1 MKSSKF
7 FAFLFLQV
15 FVFQATFAQQIPFQ
29 EEVIRLTAQIDSIG
43 WEKGGIV
50 FTGSSSIR
58 MWKNLQ
64 EEFPNVPII
73 NTGFGGSQASDLLTH
88 LEALV
93 LRYEPIAVFIYEG
106 DNDVNAGKS
115 PEVIMKDLDQIF
127 QRLFKQREGISIYFI
142 GAKPSP
148 SRWQLKTEYE
158 AFNKALE
165 RYSKGMINAT
175 YVNVWNPMLDSIGNP
190 RPELF
195 LEDMLHMK
203 PEGYKIWKEQI
214 NPLLEWE
221 KVNNINPLLE
231 WKKVNNK

>member
-15 FVFQATFAQQIPFQ
+15 FIFQATFAQQIPFQ
-29 EEVIRLTAQIDSIG
+29 EEVNRLTTQIDSIG

-64 EEFPNVPII
+64 EEFPNIPII
-73 NTGFGGSQASDLLTH
+73 NTGFGGSQSSDLLTH

-93 LRYEPIAVFIYEG
+93 QRYEPVAVFIYEG
-106 DNDVNAGKS
+106 DNDINAGKS
-115 PEVIMKDLDQIF
+115 PEEILEDLDAILHHLND
-127 QRLFKQREGISIYFI
+127 RRDGISIYFI

-148 SRWQLKTEYE
+148 SRWQFKTEYL

-165 RYSKGMINAT
+165 HYSQGMINAN
-175 YVNVWNPMLDSIGNP
+175 YVNVWNPMLDTAGNP

-195 LEDMLHMK
+195 LGDMLHMK
-203 PEGYKIWKEQI
+203 PEGYKIWKAVLSDHV
-214 NPLLEWE
+214 NEWE
-221 KVNNINPLLE
+221 KVF
-231 WKKVNNK
+231 KK

>member
-1 MKSSKF
+1 MKTSRFLLILF
-7 FAFLFLQV
+7 FHVFFFQETFSQQV
-15 FVFQATFAQQIPFQ
+15 PFQ
-29 EEVIRLTAQIDSIG
+29 DEVNQLTAKIDSIG
-43 WEKGGIV
+43 WKKGSIV

-115 PEVIMKDLDQIF
+115 PEVIMKDLDQIL
-127 QRLFKQREGISIYFI
+127 QRLHEYRDGISIYFI

-148 SRWQLKTEYE
+148 SRWQLKAEYE

-165 RYSKGMINAT
+165 EYSDGMINAT
-175 YVNVWNPMLDSIGNP
+175 YVNVWNQMLDSSGDP

-195 LEDMLHMK
+195 LGDMLHMK
-203 PEGYKIWKEQI
+203 PEGYKIWKKQMS
-214 NPLLEWE
+214 PAVKEWE
-221 KVNNINPLLE
+221 EVL
-231 WKKVNNK
+231 KK

>member
-1 MKSSKF
+1 MKSFKF
-7 FAFLFLQV
+7 FAFLILQL
-15 FVFQATFAQQIPFQ
+15 FFCKATFAQQVPFQ
-29 EEVIRLTAQIDSIG
+29 EEVNRLTKQIDSIG
-43 WEKGGIV
+43 WEKGSIV

-73 NTGFGGSQASDLLTH
+73 NTGFGGSQASDLLIH

-115 PEVIMKDLDQIF
+115 PEVIMQDLDQIL
-127 QRLFKQREGISIYFI
+127 QQLHKYRDGISIYFI

-148 SRWQLKTEYE
+148 SRWQLKGEYE

-165 RYSKGMINAT
+165 QYSQGMINAN
-175 YVNVWNPMLDSIGNP
+175 YVNVWKPMLDSTGNP

-195 LEDMLHMK
+195 LGDMLHMK

-214 NPLLEWE
+214 IPILKEWE
-221 KVNNINPLLE
+221 EVY
-231 WKKVNNK
+231 KK

>member
-1 MKSSKF
+1 MKTSKLLL
-7 FAFLFLQV
+7 FLFLEL
-15 FVFQATFAQQIPFQ
+15 FFLQASFAQQVPFQ
-29 EEVIRLTAQIDSIG
+29 DEVDRLTARIDSIG
-43 WEKGGIV
+43 WKKGSIV

-73 NTGFGGSQASDLLTH
+73 NTGFGGSQASDLVKH
-88 LEALV
+88 LDALV

-115 PEVIMKDLDQIF
+115 PEVILKDLQEILH
-127 QRLFKQREGISIYFI
+127 RLNNQMDGISIYFI

-148 SRWQLKTEYE
+148 SRWQLKTEYL

-165 RYSKGMINAT
+165 HYTEGMVNAN
-175 YVNVWNPMLDSIGNP
+175 YVNVWNPMLDATGNP

-195 LEDMLHMK
+195 LGDMLHMK
-203 PEGYKIWKEQI
+203 PEGYEIWKEQI
-214 NPLLEWE
+214 NHSLKEWE
-221 KVNNINPLLE
+221 KVY
-231 WKKVNNK
+231 KK

>member
-15 FVFQATFAQQIPFQ
+15 FIFQLTFGQQIPFQ
-29 EEVIRLTAQIDSIG
+29 DEVNRLTSQIDSIG
-43 WEKGGIV
+43 WKKGSIV

-106 DNDVNAGKS
+106 DNDVNAGKT
-115 PEVIMKDLDQIF
+115 PEVIMKDLDKILHQLKR
-127 QRLFKQREGISIYFI
+127 QRDEILIYFI

-148 SRWQLKTEYE
+148 SRWQLKEGYE
-158 AFNKALE
+158 AFNNVLE
-165 RYSKGMINAT
+165 HYTKGMININ
-175 YVNVWNPMLDSIGNP
+175 YVNVWDPMLDTAGKP

-195 LEDMLHMK
+195 LGDMLHMK

-214 NPLLEWE
+214 IKPLKVWE
-221 KVNNINPLLE
+221 KVY
-231 WKKVNNK
+231 KK

>member
-7 FAFLFLQV
+7 LAFLFLQV
-15 FVFQATFAQQIPFQ
+15 FIFQATFAQQIPFQ
-29 EEVIRLTAQIDSIG
+29 DEVNRLTKQIDSIG

-64 EEFPNVPII
+64 EEFPNIPII
-73 NTGFGGSQASDLLTH
+73 NTGFGGSQASDLVAH
-88 LEALV
+88 LDELV

-165 RYSKGMINAT
+165 HYSQGIINAN
-175 YVNVWNPMLDSIGNP
+175 YVNVWNPMLDSAGNP

-203 PEGYKIWKEQI
+203 PEGYKIWKERI
-214 NPLLEWE
+214 TPLKVWE
-221 KVNNINPLLE
+221 EVY
-231 WKKVNNK
+231 KK

>member
-7 FAFLFLQV
+7 FTVLFLQL
-15 FVFQATFAQQIPFQ
+15 FFFQATFAQQLPFQ
-29 EEVIRLTAQIDSIG
+29 NEVNRLSATIDSLG
-43 WEKGGIV
+43 WQKGSIV

-88 LEALV
+88 LDALV

-106 DNDVNAGKS
+106 DNDINARKN
-115 PEVIMKDLDQIF
+115 PEEILEDLDAILH
-127 QRLFKQREGISIYFI
+127 RLNEQREGISIYFI

-165 RYSKGMINAT
+165 GYAKGLINGK
-175 YVNVWNPMLDSIGNP
+175 YVNVWNPMLDSAGNP
-190 RPELF
+190 SPELF
-195 LEDMLHMK
+195 LGDMLHMK

-214 NPLLEWE
+214 SPTL
-221 KVNNINPLLE
+221 KE
-231 WKKVNNK
+231 WKKVYKK

>member
-1 MKSSKF
+1 MKTSKILL
-7 FAFLFLQV
+7 FLFLQL
-15 FVFQATFAQQIPFQ
+15 FFLQALFGQQVPFQ
-29 EEVIRLTAQIDSIG
+29 DEVDQLTARIDSIG
-43 WEKGGIV
+43 WKKESIV

-73 NTGFGGSQASDLLTH
+73 NTGFGGSQASDLVKH
-88 LEALV
+88 LDALV

-115 PEVIMKDLDQIF
+115 PEVILKDLQEILH
-127 QRLFKQREGISIYFI
+127 RLNNQMDGISIYFI

-148 SRWQLKTEYE
+148 SRWQLKTEYL

-165 RYSKGMINAT
+165 HYTEGMVNAN
-175 YVNVWNPMLDSIGNP
+175 YVNVWNPMLDATGNP

-195 LEDMLHMK
+195 LGDMLHMK
-203 PEGYKIWKEQI
+203 PEGYEMWKEQI
-214 NPLLEWE
+214 NHSLKEWE
-221 KVNNINPLLE
+221 RVY
-231 WKKVNNK
+231 KK

>member
-7 FAFLFLQV
+7 FTFLFLQV
-15 FVFQATFAQQIPFQ
+15 FIFQATFAQQIPFQ
-29 EEVIRLTAQIDSIG
+29 DEINRLTAQIDSIG
-43 WEKGGIV
+43 WEKGSIV

-88 LEALV
+88 LEVLV
-93 LRYEPIAVFIYEG
+93 LRYDPIAVFIYEG
-106 DNDVNAGKS
+106 DNDVNAGKN
-115 PEVIMKDLDQIF
+115 PEEILEDLDEVLH
-127 QRLFKQREGISIYFI
+127 RMNEQREGISIYFI
-142 GAKPSP
+142 GTKPSP

-165 RYSKGMINAT
+165 CYTQGMPNSNYI
-175 YVNVWNPMLDSIGNP
+175 NVWDPMLDAAGKP

-195 LEDMLHMK
+195 LGDMLHMK
-203 PEGYKIWKEQI
+203 PEGYKIWKELI
-214 NPLLEWE
+214 TPLKVWE
-221 KVNNINPLLE
+221 EVY
-231 WKKVNNK
+231 KK

>member
-1 MKSSKF
+1 MKTSKLLL
-7 FAFLFLQV
+7 FLFLQL
-15 FVFQATFAQQIPFQ
+15 FFFQGLFAQQAPFQ
-29 EEVIRLTAQIDSIG
+29 DEVNKLTARIDSIG
-43 WEKGGIV
+43 WEKGSIV

-64 EEFPNVPII
+64 EDFPNVPII

-88 LEALV
+88 LDALV

-115 PEVIMKDLDQIF
+115 QEVIIKDLDSILH
-127 QRLFKQREGISIYFI
+127 RLNEQREGISIYFI

-165 RYSKGMINAT
+165 HYTEGMVNAN
-175 YVNVWNPMLDSIGNP
+175 YVNVWNPMLDAAGNP
-190 RPELF
+190 RPDLF
-195 LEDMLHMK
+195 LGDMLHMK
-203 PEGYKIWKEQI
+203 PEGYKIWKAVI
-214 NPLLEWE
+214 SDHVKEWE
-221 KVNNINPLLE
+221 KVY
-231 WKKVNNK
+231 KK

>member
-1 MKSSKF
+1 M
-7 FAFLFLQV
+7 
-15 FVFQATFAQQIPFQ
+15 PFQ
-29 EEVIRLTAQIDSIG
+29 DEVNRLTTQIDSIG
-43 WEKGGIV
+43 WEKGSIV

-64 EEFPNVPII
+64 EEFPNIPII

-106 DNDVNAGKS
+106 DNDVNSGKS
-115 PEVIMKDLDQIF
+115 PEEIMKDLDKILHRLND
-127 QRLFKQREGISIYFI
+127 QRDVISIYFI

-158 AFNKALE
+158 AFNKAVDH
-165 RYSKGMINAT
+165 YSVGMVNT
-175 YVNVWNPMLDSIGNP
+175 CYVNVWNPMLDASGNP

-195 LEDMLHMK
+195 LGDMLHMK

-214 NPLLEWE
+214 SLSLKEWE
-221 KVNNINPLLE
+221 KVY
-231 WKKVNNK
+231 KK

>member
-1 MKSSKF
+1 MKTSRF
-7 FAFLFLQV
+7 LIILFLQ
-15 FVFQATFAQQIPFQ
+15 FFFFQETFSQQVPFQ
-29 EEVIRLTAQIDSIG
+29 EEVNQLTAKIDSIG
-43 WEKGGIV
+43 WEKESIV

-93 LRYEPIAVFIYEG
+93 LRYEPVAVFIYEG
-106 DNDVNAGKS
+106 DNDVNAGKNL
-115 PEVIMKDLDQIF
+115 EVIMKDLDQIL
-127 QRLFKQREGISIYFI
+127 QQLNEYRDGISVYFI

-148 SRWQLKTEYE
+148 SRWQLKTDYE

-165 RYSKGMINAT
+165 RYGQGMINAT
-175 YVNVWNPMLDSIGNP
+175 YVNVWDPMLDASGNP

-203 PEGYKIWKEQI
+203 PEGYKIWKEHMS
-214 NPLLEWE
+214 PEVKEWE
-221 KVNNINPLLE
+221 EVF
-231 WKKVNNK
+231 KK

>member
-1 MKSSKF
+1 MKTSRF
-7 FAFLFLQV
+7 LIILFLQV
-15 FVFQATFAQQIPFQ
+15 FFFTETFSQQVPFQ
-29 EEVIRLTAQIDSIG
+29 DEVNQLTAKIDSMG
-43 WEKGGIV
+43 WEKGSIV

-64 EEFPNVPII
+64 EEFPNAQII

-115 PEVIMKDLDQIF
+115 PEVIMKDLDQIL
-127 QRLFKQREGISIYFI
+127 QQLHGNRDGISVYFI

-148 SRWQLKTEYE
+148 SRWQLKAEYE

-165 RYSKGMINAT
+165 GYTGGMINAS
-175 YVNVWNPMLDSIGNP
+175 YVNVWNPMLDASGNP

-195 LEDMLHMK
+195 LGDMLHMK
-203 PEGYKIWKEQI
+203 PEGYKIWKEQMS
-214 NPLLEWE
+214 PAMKEWE
-221 KVNNINPLLE
+221 EVF
-231 WKKVNNK
+231 KK

>member
-7 FAFLFLQV
+7 FAFLFLQA
-15 FVFQATFAQQIPFQ
+15 FIFQATFAQQIPFQ
-29 EEVIRLTAQIDSIG
+29 DEVNRLSTQIDSIG

-64 EEFPNVPII
+64 EEFPNIPII
-73 NTGFGGSQASDLLTH
+73 NTGFGGSQASDLVAH
-88 LEALV
+88 LDELV

-165 RYSKGMINAT
+165 HYSQGMINAT
-175 YVNVWNPMLDSIGNP
+175 YVNVWNPMLDSTGNP

-214 NPLLEWE
+214 RLILKEWE
-221 KVNNINPLLE
+221 EVY
-231 WKKVNNK
+231 KK

>member
-1 MKSSKF
+1 MKSSKI
-7 FAFLFLQV
+7 FAFLFLQL
-15 FVFQATFAQQIPFQ
+15 FFFQVTFAQQVPFQ
-29 EEVIRLTAQIDSIG
+29 DEVNQLTAKIDSIG
-43 WEKGGIV
+43 WEKGSIV

-64 EEFPNVPII
+64 EEFPNIPII

-106 DNDVNAGKS
+106 DNDVNAGKG
-115 PEVIMKDLDQIF
+115 PDVIMGDLDKILHRLNE
-127 QRLFKQREGISIYFI
+127 QRDGISIYFI

-148 SRWQLKTEYE
+148 SRWQLKAEYE

-165 RYSKGMINAT
+165 RYTEGMINAN
-175 YVNVWNPMLDSIGNP
+175 YVNVWNPMLDVSGNP

-195 LEDMLHMK
+195 LGDMLHMK

-214 NPLLEWE
+214 SPTLKKWE
-221 KVNNINPLLE
+221 EVY
-231 WKKVNNK
+231 KK

>member
-15 FVFQATFAQQIPFQ
+15 FIFQATFAQQIPFQ
-29 EEVIRLTAQIDSIG
+29 DEVNRLTKQIDSIG

-64 EEFPNVPII
+64 EEFPNIPII
-73 NTGFGGSQASDLLTH
+73 NTGFGGSQASDLVAH
-88 LEALV
+88 LDELV

-165 RYSKGMINAT
+165 HYSQGMINSN
-175 YVNVWNPMLDSIGNP
+175 YVNVWNPMLDSTGNP

-214 NPLLEWE
+214 RLILKEWE
-221 KVNNINPLLE
+221 EVY
-231 WKKVNNK
+231 KK

>member
-15 FVFQATFAQQIPFQ
+15 FIFQLTFAQQIPFQ
-29 EEVIRLTAQIDSIG
+29 DEVNRLTSQIDNIG
-43 WEKGGIV
+43 WKKGSIV

-106 DNDVNAGKS
+106 DNDVNAGKN
-115 PEVIMKDLDQIF
+115 PEKILEDLDDVLH
-127 QRLFKQREGISIYFI
+127 RLNEQREGISIYFI

-165 RYSKGMINAT
+165 RYSKVMINAT
-175 YVNVWNPMLDSIGNP
+175 YVNVWDPMLDAAGKP

-195 LEDMLHMK
+195 LGDMLHMK
-203 PEGYKIWKEQI
+203 PEGYKIWKEQLI
-214 NPLLEWE
+214 TPLKVWE
-221 KVNNINPLLE
+221 EVY
-231 WKKVNNK
+231 KK

>member
-1 MKSSKF
+1 MKTSRF
-7 FAFLFLQV
+7 LLILFLQI
-15 FVFQATFAQQIPFQ
+15 FFFQETFSQQVPFQ
-29 EEVIRLTAQIDSIG
+29 DEVKQLTAKIDSIG
-43 WEKGGIV
+43 WEKGSIV

-115 PEVIMKDLDQIF
+115 PNVIMKDLDQIS
-127 QRLFKQREGISIYFI
+127 QRLHKQREGISIYFI

-165 RYSKGMINAT
+165 EYTKGMINAS
-175 YVNVWNPMLDSIGNP
+175 YVNVWNSMLDASGNP

-195 LEDMLHMK
+195 LGDMLHMK
-203 PEGYKIWKEQI
+203 PEGYKIWKEQMS
-214 NPLLEWE
+214 PAVKEWE
-221 KVNNINPLLE
+221 EVF
-231 WKKVNNK
+231 KK

>member
-1 MKSSKF
+1 MKTSKILL
-7 FAFLFLQV
+7 FLFLQL
-15 FVFQATFAQQIPFQ
+15 FFLQALFGQQVPFQ
-29 EEVIRLTAQIDSIG
+29 DEVDQLTARIDSIG
-43 WEKGGIV
+43 WKKESIV

-73 NTGFGGSQASDLLTH
+73 NTGFGGSQASDLVKH
-88 LEALV
+88 LDALV

-115 PEVIMKDLDQIF
+115 PEVILKDLQEILH
-127 QRLFKQREGISIYFI
+127 RLNNQMDGISIYFI

-148 SRWQLKTEYE
+148 SRWQLKTEYL

-165 RYSKGMINAT
+165 HYTEGMVNAN
-175 YVNVWNPMLDSIGNP
+175 YVNVWNPMLDATGNP

-195 LEDMLHMK
+195 LGDMLHMK
-203 PEGYKIWKEQI
+203 PEGYEIWKEQI
-214 NPLLEWE
+214 NHSLKEWE
-221 KVNNINPLLE
+221 RVY
-231 WKKVNNK
+231 KK

>member
-7 FAFLFLQV
+7 LAFLFLQV
-15 FVFQATFAQQIPFQ
+15 FFFQITFAQQVPFL
-29 EEVIRLTAQIDSIG
+29 EEVNRLTSKIDSIG
-43 WEKGGIV
+43 WEKGSIV

-64 EEFPNVPII
+64 EEFPNAPII
-73 NTGFGGSQASDLLTH
+73 NTGFSGSQASDLLSH
-88 LEALV
+88 LEVLV

-106 DNDVNAGKS
+106 DNDVNAGKT
-115 PEVIMKDLDQIF
+115 PEVIMKDLDEILRQLKG
-127 QRLFKQREGISIYFI
+127 QRDGISIYFI

-148 SRWQLKTEYE
+148 SRWQFKTEYE

-165 RYSKGMINAT
+165 RYTQGMPNSN
-175 YVNVWNPMLDSIGNP
+175 YVNVWDPMLDAAGKP

-195 LEDMLHMK
+195 LGDMLHMK

-214 NPLLEWE
+214 IKPLKVWE
-221 KVNNINPLLE
+221 EVY
-231 WKKVNNK
+231 KK